1 MPAPAAVLDL
11 VQRYEFNRPVYHKG
25 QKNETELRREF
36 LDPFFRALGWDV
48 DNNKGWSEAYKEV
61 AHEDPI
67 RIRGQTKHIDYSFR
81 VGGARKFICEAKKPA
96 VALKD
101 DLEAAL
107 QLRRYAWNAGL
118 KLSILTNFE
127 EFAVYDCNVPLRK
140 EDTAATARIAYFP
153 YTEYEKR
160 WDRIAAVF
168 SPEGIQ
174 KGSFDKYV
182 ATNGEKHGTAG
193 VDEKFLEDIENWR
206 LLLARNIALRNI
218 GLSQEEVN
226 TAVQLIIDRIIFLR
240 ICEDRGIE
248 HYETLHALS
257 QNEGVYARVCDLF
270 RLADDKYNSGLFHF
284 AEEPGRDEIPDTL
297 TPSLLID
304 DSVLKTI
311 IRRLYY
317 PESPYEF
324 SVIPAEILGQVY
336 EQFLGKVIKLSAS
349 HRADVED
356 KPEVR
361 KAGGVYYTPAYI
373 VDYIVKKTVGELVK
387 GKTPREVAK
396 LTIVDPACGSGSF
409 LLGAYQFLLDWHRD
423 WYIGHLVPVLKERT
437 AAAPEVRAVLPD
449 PVASGKAAKKE
460 GAYELPVYKAGTSDP
475 SKMRSDWR
483 LTTAERKRILL
494 NNIHGVDIDTQ
505 AVEVTKL
512 SLLLKVLEEESEEH
526 VSKQL
531 KISAERALPSLH
543 HNIRCGNSLVS
554 PDYFD
559 LRQAHPFN
567 MEERKRINAFDWQAG
582 FPLVMKAG
590 GFDAVIGNPP
600 YVRQE
605 SIRDQ
610 KEYYQSRYAVYQGT
624 ADLYAYFIEKGI
636 SLLRPG
642 GIFSYIVANK
652 WMRANYGK
660 PLRKF
665 LLTKRIEEIVDF
677 GDLPV
682 FKTATTY
689 PCILR
694 VSNNKPAKEF
704 CVSKVETLDFPD
716 LAGYV
721 QAHRHPIEQATLTD
735 GGWTLGDKRT
745 ELLLKKLQSVGTPL
759 EEYVMG
765 QIYRGVVTG
774 FNDAFVIDE
783 KTRENLIKEDPKS
796 AEVIK
801 PYLIGK
807 AIQRY
812 GVLHR
817 SKYLIYIPWH
827 FPLHNDTSITGASK
841 KAEGEFKNN
850 YPAIYNHLI
859 QFKSQLETRNTTETG
874 VRYEWYALQRFGSN
888 YYTEFEKP
896 KIILPAIVKSA
907 SYTFDKENFYS
918 NDKTSII
925 PKNDLYLL
933 GLLNSKLLDFVMH
946 SISSTKQG
954 GYYEY
959 KPMYVSKLPIYTS
972 DFDNPGD
979 KARHDRMVAL
989 VTQMLDLHKHMS
1001 HAKTDQE
1008 KRLIQ
1013 QEIDSTDK
1021 QIDSLVYGIY
1031 GLTVD
1036 EIAVVEESI
1045 GK

>member
-1 MPAPAAVLDL
+1 MPAPQPIIDL
-11 VQRYEFNRPVYHKG
+11 IQRYEFNRPVYHKG

-36 LDPFFRALGWDV
+36 LAPFFRALGWDV

-67 RIRGQTKHIDYSFR
+67 RIRGQTKFIDYSFR

-96 VALKD
+96 VSLKD
-101 DLEAAL
+101 DLDAAL

-127 EFAVYDCNVPLRK
+127 EFAVYDCNVPLRSD
-140 EDTAATARIAYFP
+140 DTAATARIAYFP

-160 WDRIAAVF
+160 WDRIASVF

-174 KGSFDKYV
+174 KGSYDKYV

-193 VDEKFLEDIENWR
+193 VDQKFLEDIENWR

-257 QNEGVYARVCDLF
+257 HDPGVYARICDLF

-284 AEEPGRDEIPDTL
+284 AGEAGRDEMPDTL
-297 TPSLLID
+297 TPTLVID
-304 DSVLKTI
+304 DTVLKTI
-311 IRRLYY
+311 INRLYY

-336 EQFLGKVIKLSAS
+336 EQFLGKVIRLTAA

-361 KAGGVYYTPAYI
+361 KAGGVFYTPAYI

-396 LTIVDPACGSGSF
+396 LTVVDPACGSGSF
-409 LLGAYQFLLDWHRD
+409 LLGTYQFLLDWHRD
-423 WYIGHLVPVLKERT
+423 WYIGHLVPVLADHPAT
-437 AAAPEVRAVLPD
+437 SPEVRALLPD
-449 PVASGKAAKKE
+449 PVVLGKEAKKE
-460 GAYELPVYKAGTSDP
+460 GAYELPIYKAGTDHS
-475 SKMRSDWR
+475 SRMRSDWR
-483 LTTAERKRILL
+483 LMTAERKRILV
-494 NNIHGVDIDTQ
+494 NNLYGVDIDTQ

-512 SLLLKVLEEESEEH
+512 SLLLKVLEEESEEN

-531 KISAERALPSLH
+531 KLFAERALPSLH
-543 HNIRCGNSLVS
+543 HNIRCGNSLVA

-559 LRQAHPFN
+559 LKQAHPFN
-567 MEERKRINAFDWQAG
+567 MAEQKRINAFDWQAG

-605 SIRDQ
+605 SLKDQ

-665 LLTKRIEEIVDF
+665 LLTKQIDEIVDF

-689 PCILR
+689 PCIIR
-694 VSNNKPAKEF
+694 VRNAKPAKEI
-704 CVSKVETLDFPD
+704 CISKVEMLDFPN
-716 LAGYV
+716 LADYV
-721 QAHRHPIEQATLTD
+721 QQHRHLIEQATLTD

-745 ELLLKKLQSVGTPL
+745 ELLLKKLQSAGTPL
-759 EEYVMG
+759 ENYVMG
-765 QIYRGVVTG
+765 GIYRGIITG
-774 FNDAFVIDE
+774 LDKAFVIGGDI
-783 KTRENLIKEDPKS
+783 KKKLIEEDPRS
-796 AEVIK
+796 IEIIK
-801 PYLIGK
+801 PYLVGRDIK
-807 AIQRY
+807 RY
-812 GVLHR
+812 QPLPDKR
-817 SKYLIYIPWH
+817 FLIFTRRGI
-827 FPLHNDTSITGASK
+827 DI
-841 KAEGEFKNN
+841 NN
-850 YPAIYNHLI
+850 YPAIEKYLK
-859 QFKSQLETRNTTETG
+859 QFKPQLTPKPDDWNGNAWEGRKPG
-874 VRYEWYALQRFGSN
+874 PYKWYEIQDVIDFYP
-888 YYTEFEKP
+888 EFEKP
-896 KIILPAIVKSA
+896 KLIYVKFQMKTA
-907 SYTFDKENFYS
+907 FTFDSGIHYPNGAIF
-918 NDKTSII
+918 II
-925 PKNDLYLL
+925 PKKDFFLL
-933 GLLNSKLLDFVMH
+933 GLLNSKLGWFL
-946 SISSTKQG
+946 ISNYCTKIQG
-954 GYYEY
+954 GYQLIFQYLG
-959 KPMYVSKLPIYTS
+959 KIPIYVP
-972 DFDNPGD
+972 DFDKLAD
-979 KARHDRMVAL
+979 KTRHDKMVAL
-989 VTQMLDLHKHMS
+989 VTQTLELNRYLPQ
-1001 HAKTDQE
+1001 AKTDQE
-1008 KRLIQ
+1008 RRLVQ
-1013 QEIDSTDK
+1013 QEIDATDVR
-1021 QIDSLVYGIY
+1021 IDALVYDLY
-1031 GLTVD
+1031 GLTAE
-1036 EIAVVEESI
+1036 EIAIVESVSI
-1045 GK
+1045 

>member
-1 MPAPAAVLDL
+1 MPAPQAVLDL

-48 DNNKGWSEAYKEV
+48 DNNKSWSEAYKEV

-101 DLEAAL
+101 DLDAAL

-257 QNEGVYARVCDLF
+257 HTEAVYARVCDLF

-284 AEEPGRDEIPDTL
+284 AEEAGRDEIPDTL
-297 TPSLLID
+297 TPSLVID
-304 DSVLKTI
+304 DSVLKAI
-311 IRRLYY
+311 INRLYY
-317 PESPYEF
+317 PSPYEF

-336 EQFLGKVIKLSAS
+336 EQFLGKVIRLSAS

-356 KPEVR
+356 KPAVR

-409 LLGAYQFLLDWHRD
+409 LLGAYQFLLDRHRD
-423 WYIGHLVPVLKERT
+423 WYIEHLVPVLKGRT
-437 AAAPEVRAVLPD
+437 AAAPEVQALLPD
-449 PVASGKAAKKE
+449 PVASGKAKKE
-460 GAYELPVYKAGTSDP
+460 GAYELPIYKVGTSDP

-494 NNIHGVDIDTQ
+494 HNIYGVDIDPQ

-512 SLLLKVLEEESEEH
+512 SLLLKVLEEESEEN

-531 KISAERALPSLH
+531 KLFAERALPSLH
-543 HNIRCGNSLVS
+543 HNIRCGNSLVA

-567 MEERKRINAFDWQAG
+567 MEERKRVNAFDWQAE

-605 SIRDQ
+605 SIKDQ

-665 LLTKRIEEIVDF
+665 LLSKQIEEIVDF

-682 FKTATTY
+682 FKAATTY
-689 PCILR
+689 PCIIR
-694 VSNNKPAKEF
+694 VSNNTPAKEF
-704 CVSKVETLDFPD
+704 CISKVETLDFPD

-745 ELLLKKLQSVGTPL
+745 ESLLKKLKSAGTPL

-765 QIYRGVVTG
+765 EVYRGIVTG
-774 FNDAFVIDE
+774 CNEAFVIDE
-783 KTRENLIKEDPKS
+783 KIKQKLISEDPNS
-796 AEVIK
+796 ADLIK
-801 PYLIGK
+801 PYLVGRDIKRYRPLTNDGK
-807 AIQRY
+807 FLIFTKH
-812 GVLHR
+812 GVE
-817 SKYLIYIPWH
+817 I
-827 FPLHNDTSITGASK
+827 K
-841 KAEGEFKNN
+841 K
-850 YPAIYNHLI
+850 YPAIVNYLK
-859 QFKSQLETRNTTETG
+859 QFKIKLTPRPKDWKGEDWKGRKPG
-874 VRYEWYALQRFGSN
+874 LYEWYEIQDTID
-888 YYTEFEKP
+888 YYEEFEKP
-896 KIILPAIVKSA
+896 KIIYPEICQKPEFTLDESK
-907 SYTFDKENFYS
+907 FYA
-918 NDKTSII
+918 NNKCFII
-925 PKNDLYLL
+925 PKADKYLL
-933 GLLNSKLLDFVMH
+933 GVLNSKLTYFLFE
-946 SISSTKQG
+946 TNL
-954 GYYEY
+954 
-959 KPMYVSKLPIYTS
+959 PKLQAG
-972 DFDNPGD
+972 FFMPGVRCAE
-979 KARHDRMVAL
+979 KFPH
-989 VTQMLDLHKHMS
+989 LHY
-1001 HAKTDQE
+1001 
-1008 KRLIQ
+1008 RLRQ
-1013 QEIDSTDK
+1013 P
-1021 QIDSLVYGIY
+1021 G
-1031 GLTVD
+1031 
-1036 EIAVVEESI
+1036 
-1045 GK
+1045 

>member
-1 MPAPAAVLDL
+1 MLERRLRYHKRGFIFHPAPQAVLDL

-96 VALKD
+96 IALKD

-140 EDTAATARIAYFP
+140 EDTAATARIAYFS

-160 WDRIAAVF
+160 WDRIASVF
-168 SPEGIQ
+168 SPAGIQ

-206 LLLARNIALRNI
+206 LLLARNIALRNL

-248 HYETLHALS
+248 HYETLHVLS

-284 AEEPGRDEIPDTL
+284 AEEAGRDEIPDTL
-297 TPSLLID
+297 TPSLVID
-304 DSVLKTI
+304 DSVLKAI
-311 IRRLYY
+311 INRLYH
-317 PESPYEF
+317 PSPYEF

-336 EQFLGKVIKLSAS
+336 EQFLGKVIRLSAS

-373 VDYIVKKTVGELVK
+373 VGYIVKKTVGELVK
-387 GKTPREVAK
+387 GKTPREMAK
-396 LTIVDPACGSGSF
+396 PPSWIPRV
-409 LLGAYQFLLDWHRD
+409 
-423 WYIGHLVPVLKERT
+423 VPVRSCSGPTSSCSTGT
-437 AAAPEVRAVLPD
+437 ATGISSISCRCSRAGRLPLRKFRRSCRIRS
-449 PVASGKAAKKE
+449 PPGKQKKE
-460 GAYELPVYKAGTSDP
+460 GAYELPIYKAGTADP

-494 NNIHGVDIDTQ
+494 HNIYGVDIDPQ

-512 SLLLKVLEEESEEH
+512 SLLLKVLEEESEEN

-531 KISAERALPSLH
+531 KLFAERALPSLH
-543 HNIRCGNSLVS
+543 HNIRCGNSLVA

-567 MEERKRINAFDWQAG
+567 MEERKRINAFDWQAE

-600 YVRQE
+600 YFRQE
-605 SIRDQ
+605 SLKDQ

-642 GIFSYIVANK
+642 GIFWYIVANK

-665 LLTKRIEEIVDF
+665 LLTKQIEEIVDF

-682 FKTATTY
+682 FKSATTY
-689 PCILR
+689 PCIIR

-721 QAHRHPIEQATLTD
+721 QAHRHPIEQAMLTD

-745 ELLLKKLQSVGTPL
+745 ENLLRKLQSAGTPL

-765 QIYRGVVTG
+765 GIYYGIKTG
-774 FNDAFVIDE
+774 LNEAFVIDE
-783 KTRENLIKEDPKS
+783 RIKQKLIQEDPKS
-796 AEVIK
+796 AELIK
-801 PYLIGK
+801 SFIAGRDIK
-807 AIQRY
+807 RY
-812 GVLHR
+812 APLKGE
-817 SKYLIYIPWH
+817 KYLLYIPWH
-827 FPLHNDTSITGASK
+827 FPLHTDSSITGASK
-841 KAEGEFKNN
+841 KLK
-850 YPAIYNHLI
+850 
-859 QFKSQLETRNTTETG
+859 
-874 VRYEWYALQRFGSN
+874 
-888 YYTEFEKP
+888 
-896 KIILPAIVKSA
+896 
-907 SYTFDKENFYS
+907 
-918 NDKTSII
+918 
-925 PKNDLYLL
+925 
-933 GLLNSKLLDFVMH
+933 MH
-946 SISSTKQG
+946 SK
-954 GYYEY
+954 
-959 KPMYVSKLPIYTS
+959 
-972 DFDNPGD
+972 
-979 KARHDRMVAL
+979 
-989 VTQMLDLHKHMS
+989 
-1001 HAKTDQE
+1001 
-1008 KRLIQ
+1008 
-1013 QEIDSTDK
+1013 
-1021 QIDSLVYGIY
+1021 
-1031 GLTVD
+1031 
-1036 EIAVVEESI
+1036 
-1045 GK
+1045 

>member
-1 MPAPAAVLDL
+1 MPAPQAVLDL
-11 VQRYEFNRPVYHKG
+11 VQRYEFNRPVYHRG

-48 DNNKGWSEAYKEV
+48 DNNKSWSEAYKEV

-101 DLEAAL
+101 DLDAAL

-127 EFAVYDCNVPLRK
+127 EFAVYDCNVPLWK

-226 TAVQLIIDRIIFLR
+226 NAVQLIIDRIIFLR

-257 QNEGVYARVCDLF
+257 HNEGVYARVCDLF
-270 RLADDKYNSGLFHF
+270 RLADEKYNSGLFHF

-297 TPSLLID
+297 TPSLVID

-311 IRRLYY
+311 IKRLYY

-409 LLGAYQFLLDWHRD
+409 LLGAYQFLLDRHRD
-423 WYIGHLVPVLKERT
+423 WYIEHLVPVLKGRT
-437 AAAPEVRAVLPD
+437 ASAPEVQALLPD
-449 PVASGKAAKKE
+449 PVASGKAKKE
-460 GAYELPVYKAGTSDP
+460 GAYELPIYKAGATDP

-494 NNIHGVDIDTQ
+494 HNIYGVDIDPQ

-512 SLLLKVLEEESEEH
+512 SLLLKVLEEESEEN

-531 KISAERALPSLH
+531 KLFAERALPSLH
-543 HNIRCGNSLVS
+543 HNIRCGNSLVAL
-554 PDYFD
+554 DYFD

-567 MEERKRINAFDWQAG
+567 MDERKLINAFDWQAE

-605 SIRDQ
+605 SLKDQ

-665 LLTKRIEEIVDF
+665 LLTKQIEEIVDF

-689 PCILR
+689 PCIIR

-721 QAHRHPIEQATLTD
+721 QAHRHPIEQAMLTD

-745 ELLLKKLQSVGTPL
+745 ENLLKKLQSVGTPL

-765 QIYRGVVTG
+765 GIYYGIKTG
-774 FNDAFVIDE
+774 LNEAFVIDE
-783 KTRENLIKEDPKS
+783 KIKNGLIQSDAKSGEIIRQFLTGKDIKRYVPPDQKKFLILMPKGWTNAKSGDAKNKWKWFKE
-796 AEVIK
+796 
-801 PYLIGK
+801 
-807 AIQRY
+807 
-812 GVLHR
+812 
-817 SKYLIYIPWH
+817 
-827 FPLHNDTSITGASK
+827 
-841 KAEGEFKNN
+841 N
-850 YPAIYNHLI
+850 YPAVAQHLESFQESAEIRYDKGDYWWELRACEYYN
-859 QFKSQLETRNTTETG
+859 
-874 VRYEWYALQRFGSN
+874 
-888 YYTEFEKP
+888 EFEKP
-896 KIILPAIVKSA
+896 KILYPDIAPRGYFTLDEKGS
-907 SYTFDKENFYS
+907 FYCA
-918 NDKTSII
+918 NTGYFMVTGNKF
-925 PKNDLYLL
+925 LL
-933 GLLNSKLLDFVMH
+933 GILNSKLITFYYSKIAAL
-946 SISSTKQG
+946 IRG
-954 GYYEY
+954 GYLRFFTQDIA
-959 KPMYVSKLPIYTS
+959 KLPIYVP
-972 DFDNPGD
+972 DFDNPDD
-979 KARHDRMVAL
+979 KTRHDRMVAL
-989 VTQMLDLHKHMS
+989 VTVMLDLHKHLS

-1013 QEIDSTDK
+1013 QEIESTDK

-1031 GLTVD
+1031 GLTID
-1036 EIAVVEESI
+1036 EIAVVEETLTTIKSPS
-1045 GK
+1045 

>member
-1 MPAPAAVLDL
+1 MPAPQAVLDL
-11 VQRYEFNRPVYHKG
+11 VQRYEFNRPVYHRG

-48 DNNKGWSEAYKEV
+48 DNNKSWSEAYKEV

-101 DLEAAL
+101 DLDAAL

-127 EFAVYDCNVPLRK
+127 EFAVYDCNVPLWK

-226 TAVQLIIDRIIFLR
+226 NAVQLIIDRIIFLR

-257 QNEGVYARVCDLF
+257 HNEGVYARVCDLF
-270 RLADDKYNSGLFHF
+270 RLADEKYNSGLFHF

-297 TPSLLID
+297 TPSLVID

-311 IRRLYY
+311 IKRLYY

-409 LLGAYQFLLDWHRD
+409 LLGAYQFLLDRHRD
-423 WYIGHLVPVLKERT
+423 WYIEHLVPVLKGRT
-437 AAAPEVRAVLPD
+437 ASAPEVQALLPD
-449 PVASGKAAKKE
+449 PVASGKAKKE
-460 GAYELPVYKAGTSDP
+460 GAYELPIYKAGATDP

-494 NNIHGVDIDTQ
+494 HNIYGVDIDPQ

-512 SLLLKVLEEESEEH
+512 SLLLKVLEEESEEN

-531 KISAERALPSLH
+531 KLFAERALPSLH
-543 HNIRCGNSLVS
+543 HNIRCGNSLVA

-567 MEERKRINAFDWQAG
+567 MDERKRINAFDWQAE

-605 SIRDQ
+605 SLKDQ

-636 SLLRPG
+636 SLLHPG

-665 LLTKRIEEIVDF
+665 LLTKQIEEIVDF

-689 PCILR
+689 PCIIR

-721 QAHRHPIEQATLTD
+721 QAHRHPIEQAMLTD

-745 ELLLKKLQSVGTPL
+745 ENLLKKLQSVGTPL

-765 QIYRGVVTG
+765 GIYYGIKTG
-774 FNDAFVIDE
+774 LNEAFVIDE
-783 KTRENLIKEDPKS
+783 KIKNGLIQSDAKSGEIIRQFLTGKDIKRYVPPDQKKFLILMPKGWTNAKSGDAKNKWKWFKE
-796 AEVIK
+796 
-801 PYLIGK
+801 
-807 AIQRY
+807 
-812 GVLHR
+812 
-817 SKYLIYIPWH
+817 
-827 FPLHNDTSITGASK
+827 
-841 KAEGEFKNN
+841 N
-850 YPAIYNHLI
+850 YPAVAQHLESFQESAEIRYDKGDYWWELRACEYYN
-859 QFKSQLETRNTTETG
+859 
-874 VRYEWYALQRFGSN
+874 
-888 YYTEFEKP
+888 EFEKP
-896 KIILPAIVKSA
+896 KILYPDIAPRGYFTLDEKGS
-907 SYTFDKENFYS
+907 FYCA
-918 NDKTSII
+918 NTGYFMVTGNKF
-925 PKNDLYLL
+925 LL
-933 GLLNSKLLDFVMH
+933 GILNSKLITFYYSKIAAL
-946 SISSTKQG
+946 IRG
-954 GYYEY
+954 GYLRFFTQDIA
-959 KPMYVSKLPIYTS
+959 KLPIYVP
-972 DFDNPGD
+972 DFDNPDD
-979 KARHDRMVAL
+979 KTRHDRMVAL
-989 VTQMLDLHKHMS
+989 VTVMLDLHKHLS

-1013 QEIDSTDK
+1013 QEIESTDK

-1031 GLTVD
+1031 GLTID
-1036 EIAVVEESI
+1036 EIAVVEETLTTIKSPS
-1045 GK
+1045 

>member
-1 MPAPAAVLDL
+1 MPAPQAVLDL
-11 VQRYEFNRPVYHKG
+11 VQRYEFNRPVYHRG

-48 DNNKGWSEAYKEV
+48 DNNKSWSEAYKEV

-96 VALKD
+96 IALKE
-101 DLEAAL
+101 DLDAAL

-226 TAVQLIIDRIIFLR
+226 NAVQLIIDRIIFLR

-248 HYETLHALS
+248 HYETLHALLH
-257 QNEGVYARVCDLF
+257 NEGVYARVCDLF

-284 AEEPGRDEIPDTL
+284 AEEAGRDEIPDTL
-297 TPSLLID
+297 TPSLVID

-311 IRRLYY
+311 IKRLYY

-336 EQFLGKVIKLSAS
+336 EQFLGKVIRLSAS

-409 LLGAYQFLLDWHRD
+409 LLGAYQFLLNWHRD
-423 WYIGHLVPVLKERT
+423 WYIEHLVPVLKDRT
-437 AAAPEVRAVLPD
+437 AAAPEVQALLPD
-449 PVASGKAAKKE
+449 PVASGKAKKE
-460 GAYELPVYKAGTSDP
+460 GAYELPIYKAGATDP

-494 NNIHGVDIDTQ
+494 HNIYGVDIDPQ

-512 SLLLKVLEEESEEH
+512 SLLLKVLEEESEEN

-531 KISAERALPSLH
+531 KLFAERALPSLH
-543 HNIRCGNSLVS
+543 HNIRCGNSLVA

-567 MEERKRINAFDWQAG
+567 MDERKRINAFDWQAE

-605 SIRDQ
+605 SLKDQ

-636 SLLRPG
+636 SLLHPG

-665 LLTKRIEEIVDF
+665 LLTKQIEEIVDF

-689 PCILR
+689 PCIIR

-721 QAHRHPIEQATLTD
+721 QAHRHPIEQAMLTD

-745 ELLLKKLQSVGTPL
+745 ENLLKRLQSVGTPL

-765 QIYRGVVTG
+765 GIYYGIKTG
-774 FNDAFVIDE
+774 LNKAFVIDE
-783 KTRENLIKEDPKS
+783 LTKKKLIVEEPKS
-796 AEVIK
+796 AEIIK
-801 PYLIGK
+801 PFLVGKDIKRYEVLDNQGKFLIFTRHGIDIK
-807 AIQRY
+807 Q
-812 GVLHR
+812 
-817 SKYLIYIPWH
+817 
-827 FPLHNDTSITGASK
+827 
-841 KAEGEFKNN
+841 
-850 YPAIYNHLI
+850 YPAILNYLK
-859 QFKSQLETRNTTETG
+859 QFKSELMPRPSDWTG
-874 VRYEWYALQRFGSN
+874 EKWEGRKPGAYEWYEVQDTIDYFA
-888 YYTEFEKP
+888 EFEKP
-896 KIILPAIVKSA
+896 KIFYPDIAPRGYFTLDENGSFYCANTGYFIVTGNK
-907 SYTFDKENFYS
+907 F
-918 NDKTSII
+918 
-925 PKNDLYLL
+925 LL
-933 GLLNSKLLDFVMH
+933 GILNSKLITFYYSKIAALLR
-946 SISSTKQG
+946 G
-954 GYYEY
+954 GYLRFFTQDIA
-959 KPMYVSKLPIYTS
+959 KLPIYVP
-972 DFDNPGD
+972 DFDNPDD
-979 KARHDRMVAL
+979 KVRHDRMVTL
-989 VTQMLDLHKHMS
+989 VTGMLDLHKHLS

-1036 EIAVVEESI
+1036 EIAVVEESLTTI
-1045 GK
+1045 KSSS